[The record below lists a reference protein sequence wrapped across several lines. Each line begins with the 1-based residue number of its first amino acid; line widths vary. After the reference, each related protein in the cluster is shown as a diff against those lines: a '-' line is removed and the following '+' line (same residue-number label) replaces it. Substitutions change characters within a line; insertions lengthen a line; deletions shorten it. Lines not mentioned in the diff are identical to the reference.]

1 MALGGRTDSR
11 ADTRHQCRTRTLFG
25 ALNIGSGQ
33 WTYLVREHM
42 YKEDFVAFLEHLLSV
57 YATGP
62 IILIVDNYS
71 SHTAGLVKDWL
82 AAQSRL
88 QLFYLPKYCSHL
100 NPVENIW
107 LRLKGQIAAN
117 RLHGSLQRLLDG
129 VAGFFRD
136 MTPELALIWA
146 AAE

>member
-1 MALGGRTDSR
+1 MSR
-11 ADTRHQCRTRTLFG
+11 DLFG
-25 ALNIGSGQ
+25 ALNMGSGQ

-42 YKEDFVAFLEHLLSV
+42 YKEDFGAFLEHLLSV

-62 IILIVDNYS
+62 IILIVDNSPATRRVWSKTGWRQQYHAPTVLPTQVLLAFES
-71 SHTAGLVKDWL
+71 GRKRL
-82 AAQSRL
+82 AAG
-88 QLFYLPKYCSHL
+88 F
-100 NPVENIW
+100 
-107 LRLKGQIAAN
+107 KGQIAAD